1 MTHTTEQDS
10 IIRKIQKLLALGQS
24 SNEAE
29 ANLAMA
35 RAQELL
41 AKHNLEM
48 AMIKD
53 AVVAGGTVQAEEK
66 REQTRISRS
75 AQYKWQQ
82 SLWRAIAEANF
93 CWYSVAEVF
102 EGKRGTKSATSKV
115 RVKRHL
121 ILGSESN
128 VIAVRIMGEY
138 LEDTME
144 RILPFPNN
152 ERLSRSAI
160 SWKTGCAERLQER
173 IEAMAE
179 ERKRASDAARP
190 AEGSGTAL
198 VLRDVYQR
206 EYAAN
211 YDVRYGKGAHA
222 RMLASNAEWEAGRAE
237 REAKA
242 KADREQAEREWL
254 EYLQNET
261 PVQKKAREREEA
273 KEREREAK
281 ARERRWRSWD
291 AEARRNAR
299 KIDGDAYRAGKQD
312 GDTISLDSQ
321 LPEGRTRKDRS
332 LS

>member
-1 MTHTTEQDS
+1 MTTTNATEQES

-66 REQTRISRS
+66 RENTRISRS

-82 SLWRAIAEANF
+82 MLWEAICKANF

-102 EGKRGTKSATSKV
+102 EGKRGTKATTSKV
-115 RVKRHL
+115 RVKRHMV
-121 ILGSESN
+121 LGSESN
-128 VIAVRIMGEY
+128 VMAVRIMGEY

-160 SWKTGCAERLQER
+160 SWKTGCAERLAQRVVEL
-173 IEAMAE
+173 AE
-179 ERKRASDAARP
+179 QRKRESDAARSTS
-190 AEGSGTAL
+190 SGTAI

-206 EYAAN
+206 EYQAN
-211 YDVRYGKGAHA
+211 YDARYGKGAYA
-222 RMLASNAEWEAGRAE
+222 RSLARNAEWEAGRAE
-237 REAKA
+237 REVKA
-242 KADREQAEREWL
+242 KAEREQAEKEWL

-261 PVQKKAREREEA
+261 PAQKKTRERQEAKEAQREEA
-273 KEREREAK
+273 
-281 ARERRWRSWD
+281 ARRRRNRSWHN
-291 AEARRNAR
+291 EQRRNAQR
-299 KIDGDAYRAGKQD
+299 TDWDAYQAGREQ
-312 GDTISLDSQ
+312 GNEIGLDSQ
-321 LPEGRTRKDRS
+321 LAASQPRKEIK
-332 LS
+332 